1 MPAHLVGAPQVCLE
15 WLGRGPRAFQMCGAV
30 ARYFWAGNPY
40 EKAKFVCG
48 QHKRAYRHVF
58 PVPLPEKVAHP

>member
-1 MPAHLVGAPQVCLE
+1 
-15 WLGRGPRAFQMCGAV
+15 MCGAV